1 MNWLESMQMSIHNW
15 GLSSMMVIGLLTLFS
30 FFLGRQMKYIRLPQ
44 LIGYMIFGALL
55 GPSFLGLLDVNM
67 QNSLEFITDISLG
80 FVALS
85 IGLELKLV
93 SLKKLGSSIVYI
105 ILMESLGAFII
116 TWLGLY
122 LLTGNMA
129 LSLIFGAIAPASG

>member
-1 MNWLESMQMSIHNW
+1 MNWLEQMQLSIHGW

-55 GPSFLGLLDVNM
+55 GPSFLGILDVNM
-67 QNSLEFITDISLG
+67 QDSLEFITDISLG

-85 IGLELKLV
+85 IGLEL
-93 SLKKLGSSIVYI
+93 
-105 ILMESLGAFII
+105 
-116 TWLGLY
+116 
-122 LLTGNMA
+122 
-129 LSLIFGAIAPASG
+129 